1 MDIIQ
6 SGLSFIERYAQ
17 DLPGLLV
24 VCTVVSMFA
33 ILFFQ
38 QCVAISKRF
47 VRPAIEHGFY
57 NRILDTWL
65 GPFLSKHKIIATF
78 IRLQGLGDTVVD
90 AIACISGTFLVV
102 AMLSSATTAFI
113 IEVLAN
119 GFHYSLYVVFLVAS
133 MSMLTWATGL
143 ESVVFLQTGASFKIK
158 RACLNQFNL

>member
-1 MDIIQ
+1 MNIIQ

-17 DLPGLLV
+17 DLSGLLV
-24 VCTVVSMFA
+24 VCIIVSMFA

-78 IRLQGLGDTVVD
+78 IRIQGLGDTVVD
-90 AIACISGTFLVV
+90 AIACISGTFFVV

-133 MSMLTWATGL
+133 MSMLTWVLGWNMLYFYKLAHRL
-143 ESVVFLQTGASFKIK
+143 K
-158 RACLNQFNL
+158 